1 MQKKRGRRPSPK
13 RETQPSP
20 NCQTPAGPWPS
31 FSFLCARPIP
41 GNPARLLLPS
51 LPHPAQFH
59 FPWPTLFPSWPGLP
73 SPPAR
78 SAARVPPSHQRPRA
92 RLPATLT
99 RPRCPTRAAPGPHA
113 LWPSPRTQPLPLPP
127 QTARPALP
135 PRAQPGRV
143 TRAPLLSRACPH
155 APAHLS
161 RSDGL
166 LPKPRRPAL
175 ASPARSVPDRPGP
188 LVSSSARSRGRSRSI
203 FPLSPT
209 RRPHMAAPSPPRS
222 NNRSRSAEIPGG
234 PSIRGTTPQDQ
245 RSRFINGAPHP

>member
-31 FSFLCARPIP
+31 FSFLCARPIPPAQASP

-92 RLPATLT
+92 RLQATLT
-99 RPRCPTRAAPGPHA
+99 RPRCPTRAAPAPHA

-135 PRAQPGRV
+135 PRAQPGRIM
-143 TRAPLLSRACPH
+143 RAPLLSRACPD
-155 APAHLS
+155 APAHLFRSLARTACS
-161 RSDGL
+161 RSGVTPRL
-166 LPKPRRPAL
+166 LADKTGPHSTRAPPRPAQL
-175 ASPARSVPDRPGP
+175 LFPFRVACSVRPSAHP
-188 LVSSSARSRGRSRSI
+188 RSARSAYPARCARV
-203 FPLSPT
+203 
-209 RRPHMAAPSPPRS
+209 PR
-222 NNRSRSAEIPGG
+222 
-234 PSIRGTTPQDQ
+234 
-245 RSRFINGAPHP
+245 